1 VTILAAGPIFSWVG
15 GFRARIPTFLATDR
29 LERVRTWE
37 ANMVFLAVV
46 GLWAMWR
53 GSITITESLRVEGR
67 QARLYGVTLLASS
80 VALLLLAP
88 ALQSVLPGAVQQNAG
103 ARIAV
108 QAAIVAVLI
117 IGLALPFRSRD
128 GAR

>member
-1 VTILAAGPIFSWVG
+1 
-15 GFRARIPTFLATDR
+15 
-29 LERVRTWE
+29 
-37 ANMVFLAVV
+37 MVFLAIV
-46 GLWAMWR
+46 GVWAIWR

-80 VALLLLAP
+80 VALLLLQP
-88 ALQSVLPGAVQQNAG
+88 VLGSVLPDAVQQNAG

-108 QAAIVAVLI
+108 QAAIVAALM
-117 IGLALPFRSRD
+117 IGLVLPFRSRD

>member
-1 VTILAAGPIFSWVG
+1 
-15 GFRARIPTFLATDR
+15 
-29 LERVRTWE
+29 
-37 ANMVFLAVV
+37 MVFLAVV

>member
-1 VTILAAGPIFSWVG
+1 
-15 GFRARIPTFLATDR
+15 
-29 LERVRTWE
+29 
-37 ANMVFLAVV
+37 MVFLAVV

-88 ALQSVLPGAVQQNAG
+88 ALQSVLPDAVQQNAG

-108 QAAIVAVLI
+108 QASIVAVLI

-128 GAR
+128 AAR